1 VFFCK
6 QLKILFPEAVGLEQP
21 VAAGISHVK
30 VLQRLA
36 AKAALARAERFP
48 ELLVLLNR
56 FFAISLIDASAR
68 HLGQKLREVQT
79 TGFDVLGHR
88 VSPHRG
94 VGA

>member
-36 AKAALARAERFP
+36 AKAASTRAERVL
-48 ELLVLLNR
+48 ELLVLHNR
-56 FFAISLIDASAR
+56 FFAILFIYASA
-68 HLGQKLREVQT
+68 
-79 TGFDVLGHR
+79 
-88 VSPHRG
+88 
-94 VGA
+94 